1 MNTFMEFF
9 AAVFTGRNIAI
20 IGAAVAVILT
30 GIGSAKGVGMVA
42 EACQGVV
49 AEDPGKFSKLL
60 FLQALPGTQGIYGFI
75 TAFIVFFKIGLL
87 GNPVDLTVEQGLY
100 VALLCLPIAIAG
112 LASAIKQARV
122 ATAGVTVIIK
132 HPEES
137 TKPVISSA
145 LVEMYAILALLI
157 SMLPIL
163 AMKL

>member
-1 MNTFMEFF
+1 MSTFLEFF
-9 AAVFTGRNIAI
+9 LGLFTGRNIAI
-20 IGAAVAVILT
+20 LGAAIAVIMT

-42 EACQGVV
+42 EASQGVV
-49 AEDPGKFSKLL
+49 AEDPSKFTKLL

-75 TAFIVFFKIGLL
+75 TAFIIFFKIGLI
-87 GNPVDLTVEQGLY
+87 GTPVELTVAQGAY
-100 VALLCLPIAIAG
+100 IALLCLPIAIAG
-112 LASAIKQARV
+112 YASAIKQARV
-122 ATAGVTVIIK
+122 ATAGVNVIIK

-163 AMKL
+163 STKI